1 MSSPGSQ
8 NRPAEDR
15 QKGAVLGACPWPHWW
30 AGSGRD
36 LAEIPG
42 CASLGV
48 GWSCDELAPTQ
59 SCPLVPTTV
68 MTSVPLNQSPGL
80 TPWPSLAAPQSG
92 TEVPAPLWRVE
103 YSLGG
108 PTLLPKLPEGGGA
121 MQGGWTGLG
130 YACSPGEGTHE
141 RSRPVGT
148 PNSSRSQASARPAP
162 WCHPPPLV
170 FTGLRRVAPGSGQAR
185 LPLETQ
191 TSGPALGRQPCF
203 LALPNTPCH
212 VHLPVSPIHPQGQ
225 SPGLT
230 DSVSPGQDLAGA
242 GVCRR
247 AGWLCVWGRLSARE
261 GCP

>member
-103 YSLGG
+103 YSLGAQPFSPSSLKVGG
-108 PTLLPKLPEGGGA
+108 PCKGA
-121 MQGGWTGLG
+121 GLG
-130 YACSPGEGTHE
+130 W
-141 RSRPVGT
+141 GT
-148 PNSSRSQASARPAP
+148 P
-162 WCHPPPLV
+162 V
-170 FTGLRRVAPGSGQAR
+170 
-185 LPLETQ
+185 
-191 TSGPALGRQPCF
+191 ALGRGPMNDHARSAPPTAAGPRP
-203 LALPNTPCH
+203 LLVLPLGVT
-212 VHLPVSPIHPQGQ
+212 HPR
-225 SPGLT
+225 SC
-230 DSVSPGQDLAGA
+230 S
-242 GVCRR
+242 R
-247 AGWLCVWGRLSARE
+247 ASGGWLQAQARP
-261 GCP
+261 GCL